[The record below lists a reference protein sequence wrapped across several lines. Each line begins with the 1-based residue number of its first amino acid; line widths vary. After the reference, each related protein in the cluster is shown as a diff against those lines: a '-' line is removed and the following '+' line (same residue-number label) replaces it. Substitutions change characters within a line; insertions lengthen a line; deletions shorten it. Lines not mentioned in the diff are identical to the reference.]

1 MAQNHPGIQMAA
13 LISPQMFGIS
23 EEDLKRAEILAR
35 LEQLGGDIA
44 QDDALKYEGKEFIL
58 PEMYR
63 EDLLGAAQYLT
74 NLDEQKNT
82 VHNFPRTF
90 RYRPNDVS
98 HALGKALK
106 KVFGTTGLGQSTAGF
121 FGSTPPTFATINT
134 GYEETAQIIQGMTE
148 FPPLKALIS
157 VGSENDPEVGRLGK
171 ISVQAPRR
179 YSTHI
184 EGLFYAIEEELKN
197 GSIYRGKA
205 IDGADDPHFLN
216 VQDLD
221 PSRVVYTEE
230 VLTQLDANV
239 WSLIE
244 HTQVMR
250 DMKLPLKRSVLV
262 EGPYGT
268 GKSLAAKITA
278 QKCEK
283 NGWTFVQVRPTDNLE
298 RAMKTAALYAPAVVF
313 FEDIDGVASK
323 GDDLAVSR
331 LLDLFDGISAKGND
345 VIAVMTTNHVERIQ
359 KGMLRPGR
367 MDAVIHIGEMDR
379 PGVEKLIKVVVPQGL
394 LFEIDYDAV
403 FAAYEGYLPAFVK
416 EAIDRTMRYA
426 IARTEGEPMFL
437 ETSDFVAAAQG
448 LRSQLQLMRDA
459 GEGKRTPDL
468 ETALGAIVTQAV
480 NGVDLIDMDYKEQY
494 ETHKPDYRTRVQK
507 DPLNS

>member
-1 MAQNHPGIQMAA
+1 MAQHPGIQMAA

-35 LEQLGGDIA
+35 LEQLGGEVA
-44 QDDALKYEGKEFIL
+44 QDDALKCEGKEFVL
-58 PEMYR
+58 PETFR
-63 EDLLGAAQYLT
+63 NDLPGAAKYLT
-74 NLDEQKNT
+74 NLDEQQNT
-82 VHNFPRTF
+82 VHNFPRVF

-98 HALGKALK
+98 HALIKALK
-106 KVFGTTGLGQSTAGF
+106 KVFGTTGVGQSSFSF
-121 FGSTPPTFATINT
+121 FGSTPPTFATVNV
-134 GYEETAQIIQGMTE
+134 GYEETAQIIQGQTA
-148 FPPLKALIS
+148 FPPLDAVIS
-157 VGSENDPEVGRLGK
+157 LGKENDPEVGPLGK
-171 ISVQAPRR
+171 INIQAPRR
-179 YSTHI
+179 YRSHV
-184 EGLFYAIEEELKN
+184 EGLFYAIEDELKN

-221 PSRVVYTEE
+221 PNRVVYTQE

-278 QKCEK
+278 QKCEA
-283 NGWTFVQVRPTDNLE
+283 NGWTFIQVRPTDDLE

-331 LLDLFDGISAKGND
+331 LLDLFDGISSKGND
-345 VIAVMTTNHVERIQ
+345 VIAVMTTNHVKRIQ

-379 PGVEKLIKVVVPQGL
+379 PGVERLIKVIVPQGL

-448 LRSQLQLMRDA
+448 LRAQLQLMQDA
-459 GEGKRTPDL
+459 GEGTRTPAL
-468 ETALGAIVTQAV
+468 ETALANVVTQAV
-480 NGVDLIDMDYKEQY
+480 HGVDLIDMNYKD
-494 ETHKPDYRTRVQK
+494 TFDTRKPDYRTRVQK
-507 DPLNS
+507 DALNA